1 MDGHEEDDMKGSAE
15 FKKEDSH
22 IDPTDLKQIF
32 GQFAKERKIT
42 FNKKDEGKYGRK
54 TLYSFF

>member
-1 MDGHEEDDMKGSAE
+1 MIGHEEDDMKGSAE

-32 GQFAKERKIT
+32 GQFAKERRIT
-42 FNKKDEGKYGRK
+42 LNKKDEGKYGRK
-54 TLYSFF
+54 I